1 MIAYIAG
8 LAVWRLVGAV
18 ALTVRL
24 LLAGLRPNVV
34 NYPSRTRLLLLSVP
48 ICLLWLLRLLV
59 SSFQVAKC
67 ITNDPTVSF
76 LITGTSALVVFLS
89 ISGVV
94 LLVRHVWEVD
104 EFQLC
109 HEERWEEESEVVV
122 YLVNQMLNQSHAV
135 SVGDGQSW
143 VQLSQQTKHASCRL
157 RVWLNSAS
165 VAHQLS
171 CAPRRS

>member
-1 MIAYIAG
+1 MRAYIAG
-8 LAVWRLVGAV
+8 LAVRRLVGAV

-24 LLAGLRPNVV
+24 LLLLAGLRPNVV
-34 NYPSRTRLLLLSVP
+34 NHPSRTRLLLLSVP

-59 SSFQVAKC
+59 FSFQVAKC

-76 LITGTSALVVFLS
+76 LITDTSALVVFLS

-109 HEERWEEESEVVV
+109 HEGGKRSPRW
-122 YLVNQMLNQSHAV
+122 
-135 SVGDGQSW
+135 
-143 VQLSQQTKHASCRL
+143 L
-157 RVWLNSAS
+157 RTWSIR
-165 VAHQLS
+165 
-171 CAPRRS
+171 C